1 MARHHTNISQIGT
14 FCRVNVNLY
23 NILTILFPILPHF
36 VIRQFNNMFSAFKL
50 AVILMFPDSHVKVT
64 RAAIVVTE
72 YYKET

>member
-23 NILTILFPILPHF
+23 NILTILFTILSDF
-36 VIRQFNNMFSAFKL
+36 VIRQFNMFSAFKL